1 MEWRGEISAA
11 EGHINKLLATL
22 RPLIIPP
29 VFLDEEETRRA
40 GLVNTVTLTL
50 IAIASL
56 CGPIYAL
63 ALGSPTIL
71 APAIGMT
78 LIGAWCCY
86 INRSGNVRWAAFT
99 VTATLFVTVSV
110 CILAFGGLQS
120 PLYSA
125 YAACIVVAGLLLGGP
140 AAMAVSVLSIIAGW
154 GILTLGES
162 GLLGALPSGQAPD
175 AIWAGANT
183 VFAATGLL
191 LMLSDNNIRDAIDRL
206 RRVRSALQESEER
219 YMLASRGAN
228 DGIWDWN
235 LRKDTLY
242 CSPRWRSMV
251 GLDPVSE
258 HVRFSDWLSR
268 VHPDDQARLTAQVDG
283 HLAGVSE
290 HLETEYRM
298 RHEDGSFRWVLTR
311 GLAVRDESGRAYRM
325 AGSHS
330 DITDRKEIENEV
342 RHRALHD
349 TLTNMPN
356 RSLFMERLQAAVAR
370 SQRVGEATFAVL
382 FIDLDRFKIVNDSL
396 GHLVG
401 DELLIAASKRLNTC
415 LRTNDL
421 AARMGGDEFAVFID
435 SPQTEAVVEG
445 VAQRLQSAI
454 SQPFRLHERDLY
466 VTCSIGIV
474 MGTPSY
480 QSATDVLRDADMAMY
495 HAKGQGRAQHARFQP
510 DMHTHLVEML
520 ELETDL
526 RQALERNNELAVVYQ
541 PAIDIRTGAVHGFEA
556 LVRWNHPR
564 RGPLSPGSFIEMA
577 EETGLVVPVDRW
589 VLRQACKRLAIW
601 RETYPSARNITV
613 SVNLSTRQFSR
624 KDLLDTVQSALDESN
639 LPAHSLVLEITESA
653 LMSNLAQVSENM
665 RGLWEIGVGLA
676 VDDFGTGYS
685 SLSYLHRYPV
695 NTLKIDRSF
704 VSNMESDRDKETLVR
719 TVIGM
724 AESLNLHVVAEGVE
738 TTAQR
743 DSLESMNCEVVQ
755 GFHFS
760 KPVDA
765 ETAGDYL
772 AGVCPWVSD
781 DAHPTPMS

>member
-1 MEWRGEISAA
+1 M
-11 EGHINKLLATL
+11 EGHINTLLAKL
-22 RPLIIPP
+22 RPFVIPP
-29 VFLDEEETRRA
+29 VFLDEEQTRRA
-40 GLVNTVTLTL
+40 GLVNTVTLTVMG
-50 IAIASL
+50 IALL
-56 CGPIYAL
+56 CGPLYAL
-63 ALGSPTIL
+63 ALGSTAIL
-71 APAIGMT
+71 VPAGLMIAIGGWACQ
-78 LIGAWCCY
+78 L
-86 INRSGNVRWAAFT
+86 NRRGHVHWAAGT
-99 VTATLFVTVSV
+99 VTATLFVTLSV

-125 YAACIVVAGLLLGGP
+125 YAACIVVAGLLLGGKS
-140 AAMAVSVLSIIAGW
+140 AMVVALLSILAGW
-154 GILTLGES
+154 GILTIGES
-162 GLLGALPSGQAPD
+162 GLLGSVPSGQTPD

-191 LMLSDNNIRDAIDRL
+191 LMLSDNNIRDALDRL
-206 RRVRSALQESEER
+206 RRVRGALQDSEER

-235 LRKDTLY
+235 LKKDTLY

-258 HVRFSDWLSR
+258 HVRFSDWLGR
-268 VHPDDQARLTAQVDG
+268 VHTDDQMRLTAQVDA
-283 HLAGVSE
+283 HLSGVTE

-311 GLAVRDESGRAYRM
+311 GLAVRNERGRAYRM
-325 AGSHS
+325 AGSHA
-330 DITDRKEIENEV
+330 DITDRKRIETEV

-349 TLTNMPN
+349 TLTDMPN
-356 RSLFMERLQAAVAR
+356 RSLFMERLKEAIAR
-370 SQRVGEATFAVL
+370 SQRIGETTFAVL

-401 DELLIAASKRLNTC
+401 DELLIAASRRLSAC
-415 LRTNDL
+415 LRPADL
-421 AARMGGDEFAVFID
+421 AARLGGDEFAVFID
-435 SPQTEAVVEG
+435 APQSDTVVDK

-454 SQPFRLHERDLY
+454 SQPFRLDGRDLY

-474 MGTPSY
+474 MGLPSY

-495 HAKGQGRAQHARFQP
+495 HAKEQGRAQHARFEP
-510 DMHTHLVEML
+510 DMHTHLVDML

-526 RQALERNNELAVVYQ
+526 RHALERDELHVVYQ
-541 PAIDIRTGAVHGFEA
+541 PAIDMRSGAVHGFEA
-556 LVRWNHPR
+556 LVRWNHPT
-564 RGPLSPGSFIEMA
+564 RGPLSPGSFIPMA

-589 VLRQACKRLAIW
+589 VLRRACERMAQW
-601 RETYPSARNITV
+601 RTTHPAAQLITI

-624 KDLLDTVQSALDESN
+624 KDLLGTVQTVLEETGI
-639 LPAHSLVLEITESA
+639 PPCSLVLEITESA

-665 RGLWEIGVGLA
+665 KGLWELGVGLA

-704 VSNMESDRDKETLVR
+704 VSNMESDQDKETLVR

-738 TTAQR
+738 TPAQR
-743 DSLESMNCEVVQ
+743 DSLKGMNCDIVQ
-755 GFHFS
+755 GFHYS

-765 ETAGDYL
+765 ETASDYL
-772 AGVCPWVSD
+772 AGHCPWN
-781 DAHPTPMS
+781 ATPNAEARTSS